1 MGLTVINEEK
11 NLKSLILDLCIF
23 SSSHSSAF
31 AVWDA
36 RTMLELPIFES
47 PLPQRVPYGVHGIWF
62 QSLPS

>member
-1 MGLTVINEEK
+1 MKKKIKRIISELY
-11 NLKSLILDLCIF
+11 F

-36 RTMLELPIFES
+36 LTMSELPIFES